1 MQVASCASRE
11 DSTDGP
17 TRATRRLTRPP
28 NGESPSEELHMPAAS
43 SSKKSVL
50 KQNNPT
56 LVLENACVSNS
67 RRTTRESL
75 ASYPVMVV

>member
-11 DSTDGP
+11 DSTDGL
-17 TRATRRLTRPP
+17 TRATRRLTKPP
-28 NGESPSEELHMPAAS
+28 NGESPSEELHMPVAS